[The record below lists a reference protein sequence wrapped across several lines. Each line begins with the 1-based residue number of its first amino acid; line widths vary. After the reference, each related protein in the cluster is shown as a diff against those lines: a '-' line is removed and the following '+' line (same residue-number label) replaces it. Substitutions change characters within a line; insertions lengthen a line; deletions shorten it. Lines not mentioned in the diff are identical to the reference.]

1 MWSVYRELKAAV
13 ADLFRTRRDRTIVA
27 GLILFGAI
35 VSAAELLIA
44 HLFSTIILPKAGEV
58 RPMDQTILLA
68 LVFLIVFG
76 GLRVVN
82 YAQSVYRVSIFEKA
96 FKHTEMNGTNESW
109 RWATAMELTSLLS
122 LAARIAVISIGL
134 FLLSPLFAS
143 VNLLV
148 GFGVV
153 LIFGRSL
160 QAQLV
165 TQRTFREQKNSEA
178 PPTSATK
185 VRARI
190 KAGELGALVASIG
203 VMFEMALLILLAVIN
218 QMPPSIA
225 LVVFLAIRMIGQMYS
240 GMSTGLMRFARA
252 RVNSA

>member
-13 ADLFRTRRDRTIVA
+13 ADLFSTRRDRTIVA

-44 HLFSTIILPKAGEV
+44 HLFSSIILPKAGEV
-58 RPMDQTILLA
+58 RPMEQTVLLA
-68 LVFLIVFG
+68 LVFLFVFG

-82 YAQSVYRVSIFEKA
+82 YAQSVYRVSVFEKA
-96 FKHTEMNGTNESW
+96 FKHTEVNGSSESW

-134 FLLSPLFAS
+134 FLLSPLFAA

-148 GFGVV
+148 GFGVI

-160 QAQLV
+160 RAQLA
-165 TQRTFREQKNSEA
+165 TQRKFREQKHSDA
-178 PPTSATK
+178 PPTNATK

-190 KAGELGALVASIG
+190 KAGELGALVASLG
-203 VMFEMALLILLAVIN
+203 VMLEMALLILLAVIN

-240 GMSTGLMRFARA
+240 GMATGLMRFARA